1 MSQGFDT
8 VALIVGLISAGVS
21 ITSIYITNKKNAELE
36 ELKSRLETERDEKA
50 SRRDYEYEARKNLY
64 HEIDPLVFLFIEA
77 CDSALSRIYNITMTA
92 HSGNL
97 GVKYNALSHKGYY
110 LKSTVYRLLV
120 PFAIL
125 KLMQNKLTLV
135 DLDLVPYS
143 KALYSLAKY
152 AYFTFIDYDDFKHSN
167 YNDQLNEDRE
177 NVEKGQYHNHKIY
190 RGLLDNAIE
199 ALLTQTP
206 NNPEK
211 IMSFGEFEKKYSDN
225 DISKPFEAIS
235 CLFLNFHPKTKPFL
249 WMILIAQAHIYQ
261 SIDNWARSES
271 RHLQNKL
278 PIIKMM
284 SLEHR
289 KKYFDWRYHHNEST
303 DEEVFN
309 KPFDAVESYFDKK
322 IKDRIQG
329 KKLFSE

>member
-21 ITSIYITNKKNAELE
+21 ITSIYITSRKNSELE
-36 ELKSRLETERDEKA
+36 ELKNRLETERDEKA
-50 SRRDYEYEARKNLY
+50 SRREYEYEARKNLY

-97 GVKYNALSHKGYY
+97 GVKYNALSHNGYY
-110 LKSTVYRLLV
+110 LKSTIYRLLV

-143 KALYSLAKY
+143 KAVYSLSKH

-167 YNDQLNEDRE
+167 YNDQLNEHRE
-177 NVEKGQYHNHKIY
+177 IVEKGQYHNHKIY

-199 ALLTQTP
+199 ALLIQTP
-206 NNPEK
+206 NNSEK
-211 IMSFGEFEKKYSDN
+211 IMSFGEFEKKYFDS
-225 DISKPFEAIS
+225 DISGPFEAIS
-235 CLFLNFHPKTKPFL
+235 SLFLNFHPRTKPSV

-261 SIDNWARSES
+261 AIDNWARSES
-271 RHLQNKL
+271 RYLENKL

-284 SLEHR
+284 GLEDR
-289 KKYFDWRYHHNEST
+289 KKYFDWRYDHNEST

-309 KPFDAVESYFDKK
+309 KPFDTVKSYFDKK
-322 IKDRIQG
+322 IKDRILG